1 MNHDTFAIFRATMLA
16 LILAAMVSLCIA
28 EIDTGMVDRKEI
40 TTQDEEPPDTPLLNC
55 VDPADVPQ
63 TDSLDDNHHE

>member
-1 MNHDTFAIFRATMLA
+1 MDHDTFAVFRAAMLA

-55 VDPADVPQ
+55 VDPADVP
-63 TDSLDDNHHE
+63 SNNNSNE

>member
-1 MNHDTFAIFRATMLA
+1 MDHDTFAIFRASMLA

-55 VDPADVPQ
+55 VDPADVP
-63 TDSLDDNHHE
+63 SNNNSNE